1 MAYISCLRHLMSSG
15 GGVWA
20 IPEGRDGEEGVLWV
34 EELQWDCPM
43 VDQCAKMVLLNCKE
57 QSNPKA

>member
-1 MAYISCLRHLMSSG
+1 MSSG

-20 IPEGRDGEEGVLWV
+20 IPERRDGEEGVLWV